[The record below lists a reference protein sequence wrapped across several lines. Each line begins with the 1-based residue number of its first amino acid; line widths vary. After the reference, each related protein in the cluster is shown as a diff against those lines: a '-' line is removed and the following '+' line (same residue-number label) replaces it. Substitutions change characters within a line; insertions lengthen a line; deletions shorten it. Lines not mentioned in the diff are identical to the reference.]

1 MSCAETENISSRVNV
16 TIMLNTTFNTLPVSY
31 RKSSYSLRSAQASA
45 FGARSRGIGFIDFSI
60 DNTGL
65 LALVVEH
72 CLEAG
77 PACVKRRLGHRGFC
91 QLRATDISH
100 VDLAASI
107 DQIAAEFMQGICSA
121 IPDFCVNRPGAP
133 FASCPLGLGKL
144 AFQVAI
150 PTSLQHGAIAA
161 GGNGFQTKIDTYTVL
176 PLGTRAINRDTD
188 AKIPSTASIL
198 SKTTCPEPV
207 IGKTEAVPYLEVRT
221 CKEDLPVL
229 PVSCPSL
236 EGHPPQR
243 AFIAKTLAPPQL
255 ATLCRGAFAGVVFG
269 SFLNRTATNVLELLR
284 RTNRVSREV
293 KSGHPPTTLPNHTI
307 RQLVAV
313 VPYLID
319 FSRHAAQKRRVAIF
333 YPDFENFDA
342 C

>member
-31 RKSSYSLRSAQASA
+31 RKSSCSLRPAQASA
-45 FGARSRGIGFIDFSI
+45 FGAHSRGIGFIDFSV

-77 PACVKRRLGHRGFC
+77 PACVKYRLGHPGFC

-121 IPDFCVNRPGAP
+121 IPDFFVNRPGAP
-133 FASCPLGLGKL
+133 LASCPLGLGKL

-150 PTSLQHGAIAA
+150 PTSLQH
-161 GGNGFQTKIDTYTVL
+161 L
-176 PLGTRAINRDTD
+176 
-188 AKIPSTASIL
+188 
-198 SKTTCPEPV
+198 V
-207 IGKTEAVPYLEVRT
+207 IGQTEAIPYLEVRT

-236 EGHPPQR
+236 ERHPSQR
-243 AFIAKTLAPPQL
+243 AFIAKTLAPPEL
-255 ATLCRGAFAGVVFG
+255 ATHCRGAFAGVVFG
-269 SFLNRTATNVLELLR
+269 RFLNRTAANVLELLR
-284 RTNRVSREV
+284 RTRRASREV
-293 KSGHPPTTLPNHTI
+293 ESGHPPTTLPNHTI
-307 RQLVAV
+307 RQVVAV

-333 YPDFENFDA
+333 YPDFENLDA